1 MERLMSEVR
10 VVVDGRIYTG
20 QMKTKR
26 GLVTVTTP
34 YGEKTTQVG
43 GSPPEITA
51 RTMLRELVKAEKAR
65 KDPTL

>member
-1 MERLMSEVR
+1 MSEVR

-34 YGEKTTQVG
+34 YGARTTQVG
-43 GSPPEITA
+43 GSPPEIAA

-65 KDPTL
+65 KDSTL